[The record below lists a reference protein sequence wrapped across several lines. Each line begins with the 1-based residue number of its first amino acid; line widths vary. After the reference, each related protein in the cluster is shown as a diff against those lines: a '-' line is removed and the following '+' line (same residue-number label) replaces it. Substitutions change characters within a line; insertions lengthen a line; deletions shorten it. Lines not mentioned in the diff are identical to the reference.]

1 MFLTALAIVDD
12 IGAVLVIAIFYTS
25 DLSTQGLVSAGVVLA
40 ILVSCNRA
48 GIRRPAVY
56 VGLGVL
62 LWLAVLS
69 SGVHATVAGVLLA
82 MTIPARTR
90 INEDQFIERAD
101 AAMTEFERACGPEV
115 TVMSNPRQQEAL
127 HELTGAITDVQAP
140 LMRMEHALHNVV
152 AFAIMP
158 LFALANAG
166 VNLRGGVLGTLH
178 WGIVG
183 GIMLGLLIGKSL
195 GITVA
200 TWIATQTGLAVPMTN
215 VGWKSIHGVGWL
227 GGIGFTM
234 SLFVAGLAFGQGP
247 LMDSAKVGILAG
259 SVLAGIV
266 GWILLRAAPSAK
278 SEQPDATVIPFPV
291 TTSWPPPPDLRS

>member
-1 MFLTALAIVDD
+1 M
-12 IGAVLVIAIFYTS
+12 
-25 DLSTQGLVSAGVVLA
+25 
-40 ILVSCNRA
+40 SCNRA

-56 VGLGVL
+56 VGLGLL
-62 LWLAVLS
+62 LWLAVSS

-90 INEDQFIERAD
+90 INEDQFIDRAD
-101 AAMTEFERACGPEV
+101 AAIQEFERASGPEI
-115 TVMSNPRQQEAL
+115 TVLSNPRQQEAL
-127 HELTGAITDVQAP
+127 HELTDAITDAQAP
-140 LMRMEHALHNVV
+140 LMRMEHALHGVI

-166 VNLRGGVLGTLH
+166 VDLRGGVLGNLH

-183 GIMLGLLIGKSL
+183 GIMLGLLIGKSM
-195 GITVA
+195 GITA
-200 TWIATQTGLAVPMTN
+200 ASWIATRTGLAAPMTN
-215 VGWKSIHGVGWL
+215 VGWKAVHGVGWL

-234 SLFVAGLAFGQGP
+234 SLFVASLAFGQGP

-266 GWILLRAAPSAK
+266 GWILLRVEPPPGAG
-278 SEQPDATVIPFPV
+278 QPDATVMPFPV
-291 TTSWPPPPDLRS
+291 STSWPRPPELRS